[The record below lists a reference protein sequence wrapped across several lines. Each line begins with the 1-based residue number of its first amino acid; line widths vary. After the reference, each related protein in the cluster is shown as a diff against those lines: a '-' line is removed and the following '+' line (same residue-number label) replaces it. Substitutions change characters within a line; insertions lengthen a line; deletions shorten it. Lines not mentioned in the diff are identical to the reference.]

1 MAENTNVQ
9 LSKHKETIEAQR
21 IKLREKDDEIK
32 HLTTKLSIAE
42 TREKE
47 NKEEYQQRTAEMQ
60 KEINELQDRIKQLHA
75 VGHQRDKL
83 LQHCKDTLITYQ
95 SLGQSTPQQLTE
107 SDSL

>member
-83 LQHCKDTLITYQ
+83 LQYCKDTLITYQ